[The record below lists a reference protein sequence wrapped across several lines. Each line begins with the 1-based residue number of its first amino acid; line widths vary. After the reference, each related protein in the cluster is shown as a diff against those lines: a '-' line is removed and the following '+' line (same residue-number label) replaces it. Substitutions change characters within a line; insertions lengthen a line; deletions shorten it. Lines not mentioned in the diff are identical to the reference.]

1 LRPFRPKTTRLALA
15 AVALLA
21 LSARRA
27 KADAIYT
34 VTDLG
39 TDTVVTSPGHLVTV
53 PDTAIRL
60 LPSDLQTPRT
70 QNADGFSVVNTGT
83 PGGPTTAELAP
94 PGSPAQVLGTLGGSS
109 STAVGLNDADAVVG
123 YSALA
128 DGSQHAFLA
137 EGGRMFDLNALIPAG
152 SGYTLTRPVAIADDG
167 RIGVLATRNGIE
179 HALVLTPDGLG
190 PAAPVPEPASWVILL
205 TLSAVSGLILRR
217 QRQRTGL

>member
-1 LRPFRPKTTRLALA
+1 MGPGWRRRDRAREPRRRAVRYADGRRTKEGPPLRPFRPKTTRLALA

-70 QNADGFSVVNTGT
+70 QAADG
-83 PGGPTTAELAP
+83 
-94 PGSPAQVLGTLGGSS
+94 
-109 STAVGLNDADAVVG
+109 
-123 YSALA
+123 
-128 DGSQHAFLA
+128 
-137 EGGRMFDLNALIPAG
+137 
-152 SGYTLTRPVAIADDG
+152 
-167 RIGVLATRNGIE
+167 
-179 HALVLTPDGLG
+179 
-190 PAAPVPEPASWVILL
+190 
-205 TLSAVSGLILRR
+205 
-217 QRQRTGL
+217 